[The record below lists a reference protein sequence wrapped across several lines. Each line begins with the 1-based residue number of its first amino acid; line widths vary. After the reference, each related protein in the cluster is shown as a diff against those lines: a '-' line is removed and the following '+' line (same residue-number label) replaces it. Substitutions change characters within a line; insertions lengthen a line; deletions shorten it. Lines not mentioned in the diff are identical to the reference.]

1 VIKVL
6 RTVSELQAW
15 RKSLGTKSVGVV
27 PTMGALHAGH
37 ESLLLRAKADNE
49 VCLLTIFVN
58 PTQFNNPEDLKKYP
72 ATWEQDLK
80 MAELN
85 NIDAI
90 FFPNFSEM
98 YPDNYK
104 FKVIET
110 DFSLKLCG
118 KDRPGHFDGVLTIV
132 TKLLNLVRAD
142 RAYFGEKDFQQ
153 LSLVKGLTEALFIPT
168 EIVAMPT
175 VREAD
180 GLAMSSRNQ
189 RLTANE
195 REIAPMIY
203 KIIKSANSA
212 DEARK
217 KLETTGF
224 SVDYVVDQE
233 SRRFVAVKLGEVR
246 LIDNIQI

>member
-1 VIKVL
+1 
-6 RTVSELQAW
+6 
-15 RKSLGTKSVGVV
+15 
-27 PTMGALHAGH
+27 MGALHAGH

>member
-1 VIKVL
+1 MTKVL
-6 RTVSELQAW
+6 RTVSELKAW
-15 RKSLGTKSVGVV
+15 RKSLGAKSVGVV
-27 PTMGALHAGH
+27 PTMGALHPGH
-37 ESLLLRAKADNE
+37 ESLLLKAKAENE
-49 VCLLTIFVN
+49 VILLTIFVN

-72 ATWEQDLK
+72 ATWDQDLK
-80 MAELN
+80 MAEKN
-85 NIDAI
+85 NIDVL

-98 YPDNYK
+98 YPDNYN

-110 DFSLKLCG
+110 DFSLELCG

-153 LSLVKGLTEALFIPT
+153 LSLVKGLVKALFIPT

-189 RLTANE
+189 RLKADE

-212 DEARK
+212 EEARK

-224 SVDYVVDQE
+224 TVDYVVDQE